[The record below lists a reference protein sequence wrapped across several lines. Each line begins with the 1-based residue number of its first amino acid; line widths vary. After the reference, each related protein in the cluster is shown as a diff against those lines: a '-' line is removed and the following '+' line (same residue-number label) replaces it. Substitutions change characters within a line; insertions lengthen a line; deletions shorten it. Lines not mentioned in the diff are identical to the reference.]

1 MFSVTVNTDIVTS
14 ADVVFCNKESF
25 DVAFDKSFILVWDCD
40 AFVRLLWPVVSRWSK
55 HLSFLDDCTEYS
67 LCTNITLKPMGKCK
81 THMTIH
87 LGKGRHFFNLF

>member
-1 MFSVTVNTDIVTS
+1 MKFCYGMFSVAVNTDIVTS

-55 HLSFLDDCTEYS
+55 TSFF
-67 LCTNITLKPMGKCK
+67 PW
-81 THMTIH
+81 
-87 LGKGRHFFNLF
+87 